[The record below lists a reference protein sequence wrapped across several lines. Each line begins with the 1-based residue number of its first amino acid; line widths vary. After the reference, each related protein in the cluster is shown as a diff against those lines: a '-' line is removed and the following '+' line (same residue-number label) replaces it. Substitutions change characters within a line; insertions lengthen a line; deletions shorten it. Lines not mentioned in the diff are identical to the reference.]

1 LDFTQAIILGIVQGL
16 GEFLPISSSAHLVL
30 VPWLMGWKDAG
41 LRFDVALHVGTLF
54 AVIAYFWRD
63 WIKLIIDGLSFKST
77 IEGKLFWFL
86 VISTIPGGIG
96 GYLLESYAATVFRN
110 PLLIGI
116 MLMILGVM
124 LYYADTRSYS
134 GKNMSMIGLRE
145 SLFIG
150 VSQVLAIIP
159 GVSRSGIT
167 MTAGRMMGLNR
178 ETSARFSF
186 LLSTPII
193 AGAGL
198 KTAIELSPGDVNV
211 FFIAGLVVSA
221 IVGFASIKFLLQYL
235 TRRSFS
241 IFIWYRMLAGL
252 FVIGV
257 YVLRLR

>member
-1 LDFTQAIILGIVQGL
+1 MDFIQAITLGLVQGL

-30 VPWLMGWKDAG
+30 VPWLMGWQDAG

-63 WIKLIIDGLSFKST
+63 WINLLSDGLKFKGT
-77 IEGKLFWFL
+77 VEGKLFWLL
-86 VISTIPGGIG
+86 VVSTIPGGVAG
-96 GYLLESYAATVFRN
+96 LLLESYAETIFRN
-110 PLLIGI
+110 PLLIAI
-116 MLMILGVM
+116 MLMILGVI
-124 LYYADTRSYS
+124 LYYADTRSAS
-134 GKNMSMIGLRE
+134 VKNIDMIGLKE

-150 VSQVLAIIP
+150 IAQILAIIP

-167 MTAGRMMGLNR
+167 MTAGRFMGLNR

-198 KTAIELSPGDVNV
+198 KTALDLSPADFNV
-211 FFIAGLVVSA
+211 YFITGLVVSA
-221 IVGFASIKFLLQYL
+221 LVGFASIKFLLKYL

-252 FVIGV
+252 FIIAV
-257 YVLRLR
+257 YFLR